1 MGKSK
6 NISLSDGEWK
16 LMHVLWEKAPRTIA
30 DIVKALEAETGWTK
44 NTIFVMLGRMEEKG
58 AVYYTRGARARQYY
72 PAIEKD
78 EAAAKETESF
88 LKKVYD
94 GSVGLL
100 VASLAGQKA
109 LSKEDIDMLY
119 GILRQAE
126 EEADR

>member
-16 LMHVLWEKAPRTIA
+16 LMRVLWEKAPRTIA
-30 DIVKALEAETGWTK
+30 DMVKALEAETGWTK
-44 NTIFVMLGRMEEKG
+44 NTIFVMLNRMEEKG
-58 AVYYTRGARARQYY
+58 AVYYTQGTRARQYY

-78 EAAAKETESF
+78 VAAAKETESF

-119 GILRQAE
+119 GVLRRAE
-126 EEADR
+126 EEAGK